1 MERRIRGRMFLVG
14 LISLL
19 ITTVMGLYVFQSAF
33 DAQVESDVKQ
43 ACEMI
48 ARGYE
53 YANDPEYLKNVLEKG
68 ENLRLTVI
76 SAEGDVLFESDA
88 EGPMENHMDREE
100 VLQALEQGW
109 GEAIRTSRTLGYDT
123 YYYAVRL
130 DEGVILRTA
139 LEVDSMHN
147 VYDQIFPSMAGVSLL
162 VIIAAFLLSFH
173 LTQSIVGSITSM
185 AESIDTI
192 QENIPYEELQP
203 FADAVAQQRNKERE
217 NQRIRQEFTA
227 NVSHEL
233 KTPLTSISGY
243 AEMIEMGMAKD
254 DDVKEFA
261 ARIRKESG
269 RLLRLIADILRLGE
283 LDSSACETCSEAIS
297 LNQVAQFAVDQL
309 QLQAQKAYVMI
320 KTQMDPVTVWGNETM
335 ISEVCYNLCDNAIRY
350 NRPGGS
356 VWVTVSREGKEAKFT
371 VKDTGIGIPK
381 EAQDR
386 IFERFYRV
394 DKSRSKETGGTGLGL
409 AIVKHAVA
417 QNGGR
422 IQLSSEL
429 GVGTEIT
436 VYLPMDPQNV

>member
-1 MERRIRGRMFLVG
+1 MEKRIRGRMFLVG

-19 ITTVMGLYVFQSAF
+19 ISTLMLVYVFQTAL
-33 DAQVESDVKQ
+33 DDQVEGDVKQ
-43 ACEMI
+43 ACELI
-48 ARGYE
+48 AHGYE
-53 YANDPEYLKNVLEKG
+53 YTDDPEYLKTVLGPG
-68 ENLRLTVI
+68 EDLRLTVI
-76 SAEGDVLFESDA
+76 SHEGEVLYESDA

-100 VLQALEQGW
+100 VRQAMENGW
-109 GEAIRTSRTLGYDT
+109 GEAVRTSMTLGYDT

-130 DEGVILRTA
+130 DDGMVLRVG

-147 VYDQIFPSMAGVSLL
+147 VYDQILPSLAAAIFL
-162 VIIAAFLLSFH
+162 VVIAAFLLSLR
-173 LTQSIVGSITSM
+173 LTQALVDSITSM

-192 QENIPYEELQP
+192 QENIPYKELQP
-203 FADAVAQQRNKERE
+203 FADAVAQQRDKERE

-243 AEMIEMGMAKD
+243 AEMIEMGMVRED
-254 DDVKEFA
+254 DTREFGS
-261 ARIRKESG
+261 RIRKESG
-269 RLLRLIADILRLGE
+269 RLLHLIADILRLGE
-283 LDSSACETCSEAIS
+283 LDSPVHEVQKESIQLHQT
-297 LNQVAQFAVDQL
+297 AQFAVERL
-309 QLQAQKAYVMI
+309 QLQAQKAYVMV
-320 KTQMDPVTVWGNETM
+320 KTQLEPVSVWGDETM

-350 NRPGGS
+350 NRPGGT
-356 VWVTVSREGKEAKFT
+356 VWITVTREGKEAKLV

>member
-1 MERRIRGRMFLVG
+1 MEKRIRGRMFLVG

-19 ITTVMGLYVFQSAF
+19 LSICMGLYVFQSVF
-33 DAQVESDVKQ
+33 DEQIRSDVRQ
-43 ACEMI
+43 ACELI
-48 ARGYE
+48 AHGYE
-53 YANDPEYLKNVLEKG
+53 YTDDPNYLKQVLEPG
-68 ENLRLTVI
+68 ETMRLTLI
-76 SAEGDVLFESDA
+76 SKEGDVLYDSDA
-88 EGPMENHMDREE
+88 QGPMGNHMDREE
-100 VLQALEQGW
+100 VLQALEQGR
-109 GEAIRTSRTLGYDT
+109 GEAVRTSSTLGYDT
-123 YYYAVRL
+123 YYYAVL
-130 DEGVILRTA
+130 LSDGVILRVG
-139 LEVDSMHN
+139 LQVSSMHH
-147 VYDQIFPSMAGVSLL
+147 VYNQVFPSMTAVGVL
-162 VIIAAFLLSFH
+162 VVIAAFLLSLG
-173 LTQSIVGSITSM
+173 LTRSIVASITSM

-192 QENIPYEELQP
+192 RENIPYKELQP
-203 FADAVAQQRNKERE
+203 FADAVAQQRDKERE
-217 NQRIRQEFTA
+217 NQRVRQEFTA

-254 DDVKEFA
+254 DDVKEFG

-269 RLLRLIADILRLGE
+269 RLLHLIADILRLGE
-283 LDSSACETCSEAIS
+283 LDSPAIETNCEAIA
-297 LNQVAQFAVDQL
+297 LNQMAQFAAERL
-309 QLQAQKAYVMI
+309 QLQAQKAYVMV
-320 KTQMDPVTVWGNETM
+320 KTQLDPVTVWGDETM
-335 ISEVCYNLCDNAIRY
+335 ISEVCYNLLDNAIRY
-350 NRPGGS
+350 NRPGGT
-356 VWVTVSREGKEAKFT
+356 VWIQVGREGKFAKLT